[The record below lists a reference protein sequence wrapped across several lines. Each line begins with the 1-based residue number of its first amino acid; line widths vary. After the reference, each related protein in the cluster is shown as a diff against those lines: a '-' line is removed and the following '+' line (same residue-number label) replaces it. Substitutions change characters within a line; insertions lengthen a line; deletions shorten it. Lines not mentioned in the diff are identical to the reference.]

1 MKIKKEDPSKVIV
14 IPRPPRSLN
23 HEMEPLNPVDTA
35 DEEVVAELPEA
46 HNRPTVEAIDPGCGP
61 MKNQVEGPAQGLA
74 GEAEEEAAEG
84 PAEEEEA

>member
-35 DEEVVAELPEA
+35 DEEVVAEQPEA
-46 HNRPTVEAIDPGCGP
+46 HSQQVEAVDCACGP
-61 MKNQVEGPAQGLA
+61 LNNQVEGPAQGLA
-74 GEAEEEAAEG
+74 GVGSGPTSQKEE
-84 PAEEEEA
+84 